1 MFDILFV
8 KRVCIGQNQRVTP
21 IRLLLLVTLRTT
33 LELYMHCCALFALD
47 CS

>member
-21 IRLLLLVTLRTT
+21 IR
-33 LELYMHCCALFALD
+33 
-47 CS
+47 